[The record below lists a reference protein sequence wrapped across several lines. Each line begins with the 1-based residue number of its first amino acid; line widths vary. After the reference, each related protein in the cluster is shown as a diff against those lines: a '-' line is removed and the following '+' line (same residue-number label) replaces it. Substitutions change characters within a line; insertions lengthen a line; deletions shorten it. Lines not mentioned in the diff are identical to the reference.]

1 MDEQNVYDIV
11 IIGGGPAGL
20 SAAQYAARMGMKT
33 IVLDKSPLAG
43 ALASSGK
50 IENYPGVLEPM
61 TGLQLLD
68 LFKRQAIAF
77 GAQYVETLV
86 LGVKFAT
93 DIKEVYA
100 MDGNYLAR
108 AVIVATGA
116 MGRKPSVKGEKDFLG
131 RGVSYCAVCDAAF
144 YKGKVV
150 SLVGES
156 EEAVKE
162 ASVLARFADK
172 VHFIAPTNNTELQRH
187 PTLAQDNISVL
198 LNMRVAEI
206 RGSDVVEAIVLENKG
221 DKTEVIVPTDGVF
234 MYLHGNR
241 PIVDF
246 LDFVVDISDEECVIT
261 NRMMETNIEGVF
273 AAGDVTCVEVR
284 QVVVSA
290 AHGCVAAL
298 SAEKYVHHR
307 KKRRLEWG

>member
-1 MDEQNVYDIV
+1 MDEQDLYDIV

-33 IVLDKSPLAG
+33 IVLDKSPVAG
-43 ALASSGK
+43 ALASSSK

-61 TGLQLLD
+61 TGPQLLD
-68 LFKRQAIAF
+68 LFKKQAIAF
-77 GAQYVETLV
+77 GAHYVETLV
-86 LGVKFAT
+86 IGVKFSEE
-93 DIKEVYA
+93 IKEVYA
-100 MDGNYLAR
+100 MTGNYAGR

-116 MGRKPSVKGEKDFLG
+116 MGRKPSVKGEKNFLG

-144 YKGKVV
+144 YKNKVV
-150 SLVGES
+150 CLVGDS
-156 EEAVKE
+156 EEAIKE

-172 VHFIAPTNNTELQRH
+172 VHFISPTNNIELQKH
-187 PTLAQDNISVL
+187 PTLSQNNINVV
-198 LNMRVAEI
+198 LNMRLVEI
-206 RGSDVVEAIVLENKG
+206 RGSDVVQDIVLESKD
-221 DKTEVIVPTDGVF
+221 DKREVIVPTDGVF

-246 LDFVVDISDEECVIT
+246 LDFVVDISDDECVIT

-284 QVVVSA
+284 QVVVA
-290 AHGCVAAL
+290 AANGCVAAL
-298 SAEKYVHHR
+298 SAEKYIHHR
-307 KKRRLEWG
+307 KKRRLDWG